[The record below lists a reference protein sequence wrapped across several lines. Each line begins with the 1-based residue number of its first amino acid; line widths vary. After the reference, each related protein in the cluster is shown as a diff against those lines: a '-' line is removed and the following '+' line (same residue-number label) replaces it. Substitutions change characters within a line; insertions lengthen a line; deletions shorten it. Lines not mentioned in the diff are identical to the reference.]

1 MPLHR
6 AVKSRHDSSQL
17 EGPISSQ
24 PYASTPPTKEE
35 HVSALPTPDGSVA
48 AGGVSTKNTQI
59 ESFAWKD
66 LRVAVVDRRTRESKV
81 LLSGVSGIVHAGMF
95 LQRLVIAERSI

>member
-6 AVKSRHDSSQL
+6 AVKSRHDSGQL

-35 HVSALPTPDGSVA
+35 QVSVLPTPDGSVA

-81 LLSGVSGIVHAGMF
+81 LLSGVSGIVYAGMF
-95 LQRLVIAERSI
+95 LQRLVIAGRSI